1 MEPYNAPQE
10 RDPEL
15 WQLARKRAGFQHHL
29 RAYVVVNTF
38 FWLIWY
44 FTGSNYSNDG
54 VPWPIWPALSWGIGI
69 TMHYISAYVSPGG
82 RSVEREYEKLKQQ
95 QSK

>member
-15 WQLARKRAGFQHHL
+15 WELARKRASFQGHL

-38 FWLIWY
+38 FWILWY
-44 FTGSNYSNDG
+44 FNGRNYSNDG
-54 VPWPIWPALSWGIGI
+54 VPWPIWPALGWGIGI
-69 TMHYISAYVSPGG
+69 TMHYFRAYVYPKSG
-82 RSVEREYEKLKQQ
+82 SVEREYEKLKQQ
-95 QSK
+95 QTK